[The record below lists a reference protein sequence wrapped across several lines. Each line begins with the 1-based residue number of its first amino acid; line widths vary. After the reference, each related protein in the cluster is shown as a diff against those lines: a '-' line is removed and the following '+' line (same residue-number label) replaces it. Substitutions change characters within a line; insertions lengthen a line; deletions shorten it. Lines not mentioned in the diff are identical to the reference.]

1 MNQKDVDCLNKFHN
15 YLLNNKTVITDEKL
29 NRALDIYFFYQQI
42 LYNLNNNIQ
51 VSQENYDLFNQYFST
66 NSSAFSQTR
75 LLFNQLIK
83 ERFDEVYNFY
93 KIYCLNIP
101 FYSKEMKLYENLPLK
116 DRNLDKEKILLSRL
130 LSEPICL
137 DDYRYLICKMLFAM
151 KNNGYPDINS
161 DKVHSIDSW
170 LFYGN
175 IYYSSFGTDG
185 NDYNQFRINK
195 KRYYGT
201 DDEIRNT
208 YLNNLNDSYAIGN
221 YAELVVF
228 KLQKQ
233 FLTLCGRPDLAL
245 KVKWVARDVGDGFG
259 FDILSFDPITS
270 EEILIE
276 VKGTNKEENEYK
288 FTLSANEKR
297 LFDNSIIY
305 SNEFKKYY
313 VYHVFINNLYKKDD
327 KEKKEINEEMFPVSI
342 VQYIKDSDGKL
353 IPFNQC
359 GKEYVVTNDW
369 KNEKVNTYEK
379 KYWFRGK

>member
-1 MNQKDVDCLNKFHN
+1 MNQKDVDCLNKFYN
-15 YLLNNKTVITDEKL
+15 YLLNNKTVITDEEL
-29 NRALDIYFFYQQI
+29 NRALDIYFFYQNI

-75 LLFNQLIK
+75 ELFNQLIK

-116 DRNLDKEKILLSRL
+116 DRNLDKEKKLLSRL

-151 KNNGYPDINS
+151 KNNGYSDINS

-259 FDILSFDPITS
+259 FDILSFDPYTS
-270 EEILIE
+270 EEIIIE
-276 VKGTNKEENEYK
+276 VKGTRLKQNEFNFELTNKENQFLY
-288 FTLSANEKR
+288 SSVN
-297 LFDNSIIY
+297 DPNNNS
-305 SNEFKKYY
+305 KYLI
-313 VYHVFINNLYKKDD
+313 YHVYIDKYNNEDIY
-327 KEKKEINEEMFPVSI
+327 PVSI
-342 VQYIKDSDGKL
+342 VDCKKNENGDI
-353 IPFNQC
+353 IPFNQYDMEYEI
-359 GKEYVVTNDW
+359 KENSNNYYVEN
-369 KNEKVNTYEK
+369 YRR
-379 KYWFRGK
+379 KYLFRRK

>member
-1 MNQKDVDCLNKFHN
+1 M
-15 YLLNNKTVITDEKL
+15 
-29 NRALDIYFFYQQI
+29 
-42 LYNLNNNIQ
+42 
-51 VSQENYDLFNQYFST
+51 
-66 NSSAFSQTR
+66 
-75 LLFNQLIK
+75 
-83 ERFDEVYNFY
+83 
-93 KIYCLNIP
+93 
-101 FYSKEMKLYENLPLK
+101 YESLPLK

-151 KNNGYPDINS
+151 KNNGYPDIIY
-161 DKVHSIDSW
+161 DKVLSIDSW
-170 LFYGN
+170 LYYSN

-185 NDYNQFRINK
+185 NDFNQFRINN

-201 DDEIRNT
+201 DEEIRNA
-208 YLNNLNDSYAIGN
+208 YLNNPNDSYAIGN

-233 FLTLCGRPDLAL
+233 FLTLCGRTDLAL

-276 VKGTNKEENEYK
+276 VKGTNKEEKEYI
-288 FTLSANEKR
+288 FSLTEKEKG
-297 LFDNSIIY
+297 LFDKSAMY
-305 SNEFKKYY
+305 SNSFEKYY
-313 VYHVFINNLYKKDD
+313 VYHVFLNNFDN
-327 KEKKEINEEMFPVSI
+327 KEINEDMFPVSI

>member
-15 YLLNNKTVITDEKL
+15 YLLNNKTVITDEEL
-29 NRALDIYFFYQQI
+29 NRAIDIYFFYQNI

-75 LLFNQLIK
+75 ELFNQLIK

-116 DRNLDKEKILLSRL
+116 DRNLDKEKKLLSRL

-185 NDYNQFRINK
+185 NDFNQFRINN

-201 DDEIRNT
+201 DEEIRNA
-208 YLNNLNDSYAIGN
+208 YLNNPNDSYAIGN

-228 KLQKQ
+228 KLQKRY
-233 FLTLCGRPDLAL
+233 LIAAGRPDLAEQ
-245 KVKWVARDVGDGFG
+245 VKWVARDVGDGFG
-259 FDILSFDPITS
+259 YDILSFDPYTS
-270 EEILIE
+270 EEIIIE
-276 VKGTNKEENEYK
+276 VKGTRLKQNEFNFELTNKENQFLY
-288 FTLSANEKR
+288 SSVNYPNN
-297 LFDNSIIY
+297 NS
-305 SNEFKKYY
+305 KYLI
-313 VYHVFINNLYKKDD
+313 YHVYIDKYNNEDIY
-327 KEKKEINEEMFPVSI
+327 PVSI
-342 VQYIKDSDGKL
+342 VDCKKNENGDI
-353 IPFNQC
+353 IPFNQYDMEYEI
-359 GKEYVVTNDW
+359 KENSNNYYVEN
-369 KNEKVNTYEK
+369 YRR
-379 KYWFRGK
+379 KYLFRRK